1 MVESGSWLYDGN
13 YVPFDQVIK
22 KMVTGLLDLNTY
34 NLVQVTNISIAQYVK
49 SQTKNK
55 NQKRNIGV
63 KSIGNDMIDLH
74 HVIKGSHRDCPLFML
89 KNNYGII
96 YLYL

>member
-1 MVESGSWLYDGN
+1 MELKGTFTANSTIKVRKSPGLNETVVESGSWLYDGN

-55 NQKRNIGV
+55 NQKEKYWGKINW
-63 KSIGNDMIDLH
+63 K
-74 HVIKGSHRDCPLFML
+74 
-89 KNNYGII
+89 
-96 YLYL
+96 

>member
-55 NQKRNIGV
+55 NQKEKYWG
-63 KSIGNDMIDLH
+63 KIDW
-74 HVIKGSHRDCPLFML
+74 K
-89 KNNYGII
+89 
-96 YLYL
+96 

>member
-22 KMVTGLLDLNTY
+22 KDGY
-34 NLVQVTNISIAQYVK
+34 WFIRFKYVQPGSSNKHFYCAVCKITDKEQK
-49 SQTKNK
+49 S
-55 NQKRNIGV
+55 KRNIGV

>member
-1 MVESGSWLYDGN
+1 MATMYRLTKSL
-13 YVPFDQVIK
+13 K

-63 KSIGNDMIDLH
+63 KSIGNDMIDLP
-74 HVIKGSHRDCPLFML
+74 R
-89 KNNYGII
+89 Y
-96 YLYL
+96 